1 MDTDGDEPTPEPTRA
16 ERVARAWEL
25 TTGNAPE
32 CRDGQ
37 PMDQRSAARVMGV
50 SQMTISRYVREA
62 QDSQIW
68 IDATDRAEGRQALA
82 VRTVRI
88 LDRLDKMMTEDPD
101 RTLEVAPVW
110 FKGAG
115 QLAQLL
121 GLNAPT
127 RVQNETVSRT
137 AAEPDPEITAAVSRA
152 QQRAARE
159 RAEIRGETP
168 LVVPPDESE
177 GS

>member
-1 MDTDGDEPTPEPTRA
+1 MGTEGEQPSRPELI
-16 ERVARAWEL
+16 ARAWEL
-25 TTGNAPE
+25 STQQNLSTRAVAREMDIPHSTARDYIREGVENA
-32 CRDGQ
+32 Q
-37 PMDQRSAARVMGV
+37 
-50 SQMTISRYVREA
+50 
-62 QDSQIW
+62 W
-68 IDATDRAEGRQALA
+68 IDLLDRAEGRQALA

-88 LDRLDKMMTEDPD
+88 LDRLDKMMAEDPD

-168 LVVPPDESE
+168 LVVPPDENGES
-177 GS
+177 